1 MREDGVLDEFLLV
14 KWAQV
19 RAALLET
26 IERFS
31 DAELAYR
38 PFEGAYSVGETILHI
53 AHEEDIE
60 VRYGLAKQGAD
71 LPPPYE
77 PASYQDKTS
86 ILGPMAEVH
95 EFTSDYLARL
105 QDGHLLGEVGAG
117 VGGSSRRID
126 MPWHVLEHEVHHRG
140 ELSLILGLLGRQGLD
155 A

>member
-1 MREDGVLDEFLLV
+1 VLDELLLV

-19 RAALLET
+19 RAGLLET

-38 PFEGAYSVGETILHI
+38 PFEGAHSVGEIILHI

-60 VRYGLAKQGAD
+60 VRYGLAKQAAD

-77 PASYQDKTS
+77 SARYQDKTS
-86 ILGPMAEVH
+86 ILGPLAEVH
-95 EFTSDYLARL
+95 EFTNDYLAGL
-105 QDGHLLGEVGAG
+105 KNSDLLVEVELAW
-117 VGGSSRRID
+117 GGTARRID
-126 MPWHVLEHEVHHRG
+126 MLWPFLEHEVHHRG
-140 ELSLILGLLGRQGLD
+140 ELSLVLGLLGREGLD